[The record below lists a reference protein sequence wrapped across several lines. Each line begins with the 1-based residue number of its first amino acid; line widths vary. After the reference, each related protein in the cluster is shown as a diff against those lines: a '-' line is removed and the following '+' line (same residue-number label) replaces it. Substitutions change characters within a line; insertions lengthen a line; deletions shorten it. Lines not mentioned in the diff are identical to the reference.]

1 MGRRGHRSRQRLGRR
16 VIQLAHVLLQRAC
29 VQPEGE
35 QQVADVGQPHQQHR
49 LHAAVARPVDQGVLG
64 RAPLPAP
71 PQQLKGGKSPR
82 LLKQPRHQAPIQCVE
97 SQIARN
103 DPARRAAQD
112 ELVGSLLQHQGKY
125 QKHRRPQKKGPPAPA
140 SPAEKQPQSQ
150 GRAKGD

>member
-1 MGRRGHRSRQRLGRR
+1 MVFSLFHS
-16 VIQLAHVLLQRAC
+16 
-29 VQPEGE
+29 
-35 QQVADVGQPHQQHR
+35 VGYKNHSVG
-49 LHAAVARPVDQGVLG
+49 AAVARPVDQGVLG

-112 ELVGSLLQHQGKY
+112 ELVGSLLQHQGDRHGWCYLFSRAILCYTRTDAKT
-125 QKHRRPQKKGPPAPA
+125 
-140 SPAEKQPQSQ
+140 KQ
-150 GRAKGD
+150 